1 MTLSE
6 NFVSKVCNAFEK
18 AYESGSG
25 VTLEGREREFR
36 RVLTRRLFDEVL
48 GWEGH
53 SKIGEIYD
61 ITCFDNENFPVI
73 LVETKW
79 GVEPTR
85 EIKEKLRSRIEELGS
100 VKYGV
105 FASER
110 VFIVY
115 EHADYKLR
123 EITVVNVA
131 EAVGVAKGKYGLS
144 EGGKKRILKLELLK
158 RERLVWVEE
167 PEYFEKTYKEISIA
181 KGEGVKILTTNLKAI
196 VSELTLVLM
205 NFFDSYMRR
214 KEHYSGTFLRDTFNH
229 WLKISMKEE
238 EFKRADRKGDD
249 KKRKEIIE
257 VFCRETA
264 YVLLGRVLFTRICE
278 DKGIIESTISGK
290 GIAESLRYYEKRG
303 VRNVYLR
310 LFNESREEIRKYYS
324 HLHELGFFDW
334 WLIEEVKKGT
344 LTHNDKIIQDNLEKD
359 LDYAIKKSFKRLNRF
374 NFTQINRDILG
385 DVYQGYLPS
394 EERKR
399 LGEFYTPK
407 RVIEYILNAV
417 GYKPENGI
425 QGKEILDPACGS
437 GGFLVEATQRLIR
450 RYERLGLDIKNSDDA
465 KQIIKECINQIYGLD
480 IHPFACFIAEMNMLF
495 QLIDLYDA
503 VRKKYR
509 YYKIPRLNIYRT
521 DSLIPIGET
530 PIELRG
536 FMENSRRKMLVEETK
551 GADKIK
557 KMKFDYVVGNPP
569 YVRVDNIS
577 KSYRNKYSEIFKN
590 LLVSKWDICIPFIY
604 KGIKWLDKQG
614 ARKFGYIVSNKFFL
628 LEQGFPLREYILRKC
643 SIEQIIDL
651 SGVKVFAESLP
662 SPAIVI
668 MQKVSD

>member
-1 MTLSE
+1 LIFFYTETNIIIAKILEKIRFGIGACKGASNQTLLR
-6 NFVSKVCNAFEK
+6 N
-18 AYESGSG
+18 
-25 VTLEGREREFR
+25 LEFR

-229 WLKISMKEE
+229 RLKISMKEE

-374 NFTQINRDILG
+374 NFTQINRDTWGMFTKDTFLQKKEK
-385 DVYQGYLPS
+385 DW
-394 EERKR
+394 
-399 LGEFYTPK
+399 
-407 RVIEYILNAV
+407 
-417 GYKPENGI
+417 EN
-425 QGKEILDPACGS
+425 
-437 GGFLVEATQRLIR
+437 FIR
-450 RYERLGLDIKNSDDA
+450 
-465 KQIIKECINQIYGLD
+465 
-480 IHPFACFIAEMNMLF
+480 
-495 QLIDLYDA
+495 
-503 VRKKYR
+503 
-509 YYKIPRLNIYRT
+509 
-521 DSLIPIGET
+521 
-530 PIELRG
+530 
-536 FMENSRRKMLVEETK
+536 
-551 GADKIK
+551 
-557 KMKFDYVVGNPP
+557 
-569 YVRVDNIS
+569 
-577 KSYRNKYSEIFKN
+577 
-590 LLVSKWDICIPFIY
+590 
-604 KGIKWLDKQG
+604 
-614 ARKFGYIVSNKFFL
+614 
-628 LEQGFPLREYILRKC
+628 
-643 SIEQIIDL
+643 L
-651 SGVKVFAESLP
+651 SGLLSTF
-662 SPAIVI
+662 
-668 MQKVSD
+668 